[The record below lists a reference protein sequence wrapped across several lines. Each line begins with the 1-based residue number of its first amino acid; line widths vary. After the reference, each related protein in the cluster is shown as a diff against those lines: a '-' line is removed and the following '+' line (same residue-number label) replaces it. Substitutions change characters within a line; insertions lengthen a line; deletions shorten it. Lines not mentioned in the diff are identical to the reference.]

1 MHAYSTDS
9 ADRRWAPLVLAGA
22 SIALTYVC
30 SRLLAAFNLAWPW
43 WIENPSILL
52 FYGAFWSLY
61 DRILWRQ
68 QLLRIRLSQLP
79 DLGGTWRVRLQSC
92 HDGGTR
98 TEGCIR
104 IHQTATEILIEFE
117 NETSRSV
124 SRMAAINVQPG
135 SSQGLMYEYANDPSF
150 PALQSM
156 HGHRGVAMLRWAADG
171 RTLDGEYFTG
181 RDRQTHGSISICRID
196 RRHLDWNTVRTMC
209 REGMKEHD

>member
-92 HDGGTR
+92 HDGGTGGER
-98 TEGCIR
+98 ARCRQGPA
-104 IHQTATEILIEFE
+104 TAISECAE
-117 NETSRSV
+117 V
-124 SRMAAINVQPG
+124 
-135 SSQGLMYEYANDPSF
+135 
-150 PALQSM
+150 
-156 HGHRGVAMLRWAADG
+156 VASKECG
-171 RTLDGEYFTG
+171 RTN
-181 RDRQTHGSISICRID
+181 SK
-196 RRHLDWNTVRTMC
+196 RRRRTAESTDF
-209 REGMKEHD
+209 RSTRATRG